1 MKKLS
6 KIKLQKKQQRHRRV
20 RAKVKG
26 TAERPRLSIF
36 KSNKYIY
43 AQIINDELG
52 VTLIQAQDL
61 NEKTIKSI
69 ESDESKGKI
78 SEAYK
83 VGQLIAKRALEK
95 GIEKIVFDRGGYK
108 YFGRIKAIAD
118 GARKG
123 GLKF

>member
-1 MKKLS
+1 MKKLP
-6 KIKLQKKQQRHRRV
+6 KIKLQKRQQRHRRV

-26 TAERPRLSIF
+26 TVERPRLSIF

-61 NEKTIKSI
+61 NEKAAKSI
-69 ESDESKGKI
+69 KQDGLTGKI
-78 SEAYK
+78 SNAYK
-83 VGQLIAKRALEK
+83 VGQLVAKRALEK
-95 GIEKIVFDRGGYK
+95 GIENVVFDRGGYK

>member
-6 KIKLQKKQQRHRRV
+6 KIKLQKKRQRHRRV

-26 TAERPRLSIF
+26 TAERPRLSVF

-52 VTLIQAQDL
+52 VTFIQAQDL
-61 NEKTIKSI
+61 NEKTIKNI
-69 ESDESKGKI
+69 ESDESKAKI